1 MRIIV
6 ISFWL
11 HDQIPPQQYESN
23 WVHCSYFLPP
33 MYVVCEKVILSVI
46 SFCLSVYKG
55 SQIYTFGQVQV
66 VGGPHVVGK
75 QAGFLVKITFGYTI
89 TLATDK
95 ISFTKL
101 LQNINATN
109 QLKSVLFTI
118 SMSEESL
125 RWLVNLISHQ
135 SHLTSIWPCV
145 DLTCGKLDFTK
156 IIFFTSDWTK
166 DSKAQETHKISK
178 VFRVLH
184 IIRCSLVQSD
194 HIWVESWLT

>member
-1 MRIIV
+1 
-6 ISFWL
+6 
-11 HDQIPPQQYESN
+11 
-23 WVHCSYFLPP
+23 

-66 VGGPHVVGK
+66 VGGSPMWW
-75 QAGFLVKITFGYTI
+75 ASRLAFLSKITFGYTI

-145 DLTCGKLDFTK
+145 DLTCSKLDFTE

-178 VFRVLH
+178 SFSEFSTLFDVH
-184 IIRCSLVQSD
+184 
-194 HIWVESWLT
+194 